1 MMTFKRITGP
11 STLELD
17 RPQPATRAVP
27 AASPE
32 DWRQG
37 GDGHGNGSAG
47 PPHGPLDAQLGL
59 GSVFEPPGSKLLVA
73 ISRHKLL
80 VCVCALLFAAVGV
93 GVGVK
98 HRSTYTS
105 TATLQVGQVNP
116 NSPGFYGY
124 VQSAAALATAFSRAI
139 DAAPVL
145 GSIQHQLHLAPASA
159 IERLSAE
166 PLPSSPAFRVVATGP
181 SEAAS
186 AALANAAA
194 LAIVSYEGQ
203 TNSANPA
210 AASLLHE
217 YREAS
222 LARQRADAK
231 LADLH
236 HAHASAGA
244 LEQAEVARST
254 ALVRLQAI
262 ETAYTGAVTSQA
274 PRTGLVSL
282 LAGATGASS
291 DHRAKIEL
299 FGFLGLLAGAI
310 IGCFLAAARERRSA
324 RRPVKPASEVSS
336 AAPA

>member
-17 RPQPATRAVP
+17 RPQPP
-27 AASPE
+27 APSAPLAPPE
-32 DWRQG
+32 GWRDG
-37 GDGHGNGSAG
+37 GEGHGNGAAG
-47 PPHGPLDAQLGL
+47 PSSGPLDAQLGL
-59 GSVFEPPGSKLLVA
+59 GSVFEPPGGKLLVA
-73 ISRHKLL
+73 IARHKLL
-80 VCVCALLFAAVGV
+80 ICVCAVIFAAVGV
-93 GVGVK
+93 GVGVE

-124 VQSAAALATAFSRAI
+124 VQSAAALATAFSRSI

-145 GSIQHQLHLAPASA
+145 GKIQDQLHIAPATA

-166 PLPSSPAFRVVATGP
+166 PLPSSPAFRVIATGP
-181 SEAAS
+181 SEADAVG
-186 AALANAAA
+186 LANAAA
-194 LAIVSYEGQ
+194 LAIVTYEGQ

-231 LADLH
+231 LASLRQ
-236 HAHASAGA
+236 AHAPASA

-254 ALVRLQAI
+254 AIVRLQAI

-282 LAGATGASS
+282 LAGATSASS

-299 FGFLGLLAGAI
+299 YGFLGLLAGVI
-310 IGCFLAAARERRSA
+310 IGCLLAAALERRSA
-324 RRPVKPASEVSS
+324 RRTAKPASEVPS